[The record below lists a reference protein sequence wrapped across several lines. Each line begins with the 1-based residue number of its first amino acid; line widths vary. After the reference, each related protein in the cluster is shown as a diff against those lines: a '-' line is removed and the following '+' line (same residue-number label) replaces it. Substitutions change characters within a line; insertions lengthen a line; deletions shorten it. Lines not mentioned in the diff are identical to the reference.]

1 MTYKQFRHWCNER
14 ACDGC
19 WGYLEASLCIDVMRM
34 INKLPFWKREKV
46 WKMVKDRMLRD
57 VIEPTNQKIQQMRGA
72 DND

>member
-19 WGYLEASLCIDVMRM
+19 WGYLEASLCIDVMSE
-34 INKLPFWKREKV
+34 INKLPFWKREKA
-46 WKMVKDRMLRD
+46 WKMVKNIMMVE
-57 VIEPTNQKIQQMRGA
+57 VITPINQRIKEIMGA